1 MKTLF
6 LKPSDQQKSNLGSL
20 IDLHC
25 NYDYAQWE
33 EGFKH
38 INVDVLNYEMTHEF
52 SSFGSRKIYQ
62 DVKKL
67 ISEHRI
73 DLVIIPGMHF
83 EISTYHINKWKQMG
97 AKICF
102 VFFDD
107 SFRFENYNR
116 YYLDPSNYILT
127 QETRSALI
135 NYEKAG
141 YIASFFPCY
150 PSKAWVDAIS
160 KKKPSN
166 PILSDEAVFV
176 GAKIANRLECI
187 QYLQQKSVNVSTY
200 GRGWDS
206 NWIDSDS
213 MYWLYADALAAISF
227 TENISANHTKVLK
240 ARPFEIAISGGCLLA
255 EDNAELKEYFRDG
268 VDALYFK
275 DPIECEDKIQLL
287 INNPDLR
294 KKLVENSF
302 EKSKAFF
309 NFEAAWRKYMN
320 DMPET
325 ENVSIKSSSRR
336 ELPKRAM
343 KNAIYWKINVLLA
356 RKKIGVRVNVRNETL
371 DLLLEVFYL
380 CKYYRSAHPLVFILK
395 TSASIVM
402 KTNLKIFLK
411 TWKPTKLIITK
422 LRRIQ
427 FHFRRR
433 RVYVSLIPVL
443 YRLKIRKGKVDFDK
457 LDSRISSFLHERKIG
472 ESLIDGFGYSRDSK
486 SPTLYSLVYA
496 ILTLSLLGELED
508 SISGNRLDLI
518 AKLDSYQDESGIF
531 AESITR
537 EANETD
543 WWGARHLSLHV
554 VSAYEALSATPRKS
568 FEFLEVWEGSK
579 GVDKLLRDV
588 DWSNPDILNGDFDNK
603 VMNIAGLL
611 QYKRDKMKSESAA
624 ETLSILKKQLS
635 LGVNPETGLFGMFK
649 PDNSEMLSRMVQFT
663 YHIYNPFWF
672 DRAHIPFAENL
683 VLNVLK
689 TQNFLGGFGPKLNT
703 SACEDIDSIDL
714 LARLTCQVPSL
725 KKEISSSLDKALNW
739 VVTNQVEDGGFVFRR
754 FESYR
759 YGHDVLK
766 SEVEAGSMFATW
778 FRLLS
783 IAMITE
789 AKGLKRYNFV
799 DCPGYQFSIK

>member
-6 LKPSDQQKSNLGSL
+6 LKPSDQQKSKLGSL

-25 NYDYAQWE
+25 NYDYTQWE
-33 EGFKH
+33 KGFKH
-38 INVDVLNYEMTHEF
+38 IDVDILNYEMSNEF
-52 SSFGSRKIYQ
+52 SRFGSRKIYQ

-67 ISEHRI
+67 ISEHGI
-73 DLVIIPGMHF
+73 NLVIIPAMHF
-83 EISTYHINKWKQMG
+83 EISKYHINKWQQMG

-116 YYLDPSNYILT
+116 YYLDKSNYILT
-127 QETRSALI
+127 QETRSAVI

-160 KKKPSN
+160 KKKTSKL
-166 PILSDEAVFV
+166 IQSDEAVFV
-176 GAKIANRLECI
+176 GAKIANRSECI
-187 QYLQQKSVNVSTY
+187 QYLQKKSVNVSTY

-206 NWIDSDS
+206 SWIESDS

-240 ARPFEIAISGGCLLA
+240 ARPFEIAISGGCLVA

-268 VDALYFK
+268 IDALYFK
-275 DPIECEDKIQLL
+275 DPEECKDKIQLL

-294 KKLVENSF
+294 QKLVGNSF
-302 EKSKAFF
+302 EKSKAYF
-309 NFEAAWRKYMN
+309 NFEAAWGKYLN
-320 DMPET
+320 VISGT
-325 ENVSIKSSSRR
+325 ENVPIKSSSRR
-336 ELPKRAM
+336 ALPKRAI

-356 RKKIGVRVNVRNETL
+356 RKKIGTGVNVRNDTL
-371 DLLLEVFYL
+371 DLLFEVFYL
-380 CKYYRSAHPLVFILK
+380 CNYYRSAHPLVLLLR
-395 TSASIVM
+395 TRASIFL
-402 KTNLKIFLK
+402 KTNLKNFLK
-411 TWKPTKLIITK
+411 TWEPTKLIISK

-427 FHFRRR
+427 FHIRRR
-433 RVYVSLIPVL
+433 RIYVSLIPVI
-443 YRLKIRKGKVDFDK
+443 YHLKIRRETVDIDT
-457 LDSRISSFLHERKIG
+457 LDSEISRFLRERKIG
-472 ESLIDGFGYSRDSK
+472 ETIIDGFGYSRDSK
-486 SPTLYSLVYA
+486 SPTLYSLAYA

-508 SISGNRLDLI
+508 SISGNKLDLI

-554 VSAYEALSATPRKS
+554 VSAYEALGATPRKS
-568 FEFLEVWEGSK
+568 FEFLEVWEGAK
-579 GVDKLLRDV
+579 GVDELLRDV
-588 DWSNPDILNGDFDNK
+588 DWNNPDILNGDFDNK
-603 VMNIAGLL
+603 IMNIAGLL
-611 QYKRDKMKSESAA
+611 QYKRDKMKSDSAA
-624 ETLSILKKQLS
+624 ETLSILKKQLI

-649 PDNSEMLSRMVQFT
+649 SENSEMLSRMVQFT
-663 YHIYNPFWF
+663 YHLYNPFWF
-672 DRAHIPFAENL
+672 DKEHIPFAENL
-683 VLNVLK
+683 VKNVLK
-689 TQNFLGGFGPKLNT
+689 TQNFLGGYGPKLNT

-714 LARLTCQVPSL
+714 LARLIYHVPSL
-725 KKEISSSLDKALNW
+725 KNEISSSLDKALNW
-739 VVTNQVEDGGFVFRR
+739 VATNQVEDGGFVFRR

-759 YGHDVLK
+759 YGHDALK

-783 IAMITE
+783 IAVIAE

>member
-38 INVDVLNYEMTHEF
+38 INVDILNYEMTHEF

-83 EISTYHINKWKQMG
+83 EISTYHINKWQQMG

-116 YYLDPSNYILT
+116 YYLDQSNYILT

-141 YIASFFPCY
+141 YVASFFPCY

-166 PILSDEAVFV
+166 PIQSDEAVFV

-240 ARPFEIAISGGCLLA
+240 ARPFEIAISGGCLVA

-275 DPIECEDKIQLL
+275 DPKECEDKIQLL

-309 NFEAAWRKYMN
+309 NFESAWRKYLN
-320 DMPET
+320 HMPET

-343 KNAIYWKINVLLA
+343 KNAIYWKIKVLLA

-380 CKYYRSAHPLVFILK
+380 CKYYRSAHPLVLILK
-395 TSASIVM
+395 TSASIFM
-402 KTNLKIFLK
+402 KTNLRNFLK
-411 TWKPTKLIITK
+411 TWEPTKLIITK

-427 FHFRRR
+427 FHVRRR
-433 RVYVSLIPVL
+433 RIYVSLIPVL

-554 VSAYEALSATPRKS
+554 VSAYEALSATPGKS

-579 GVDKLLRDV
+579 GVDKLLGDV

-624 ETLSILKKQLS
+624 ETLSIMKKRLC

-672 DRAHIPFAENL
+672 DKAHIPFAENL

-714 LARLTCQVPSL
+714 LARLTYQVPSL

-739 VVTNQVEDGGFVFRR
+739 VFTNQVEDGGFVFRR

-759 YGHDVLK
+759 YGHDVLR
-766 SEVEAGSMFATW
+766 SEVEVGSMFATW